1 MSEQMRSVGLAERA
15 AHRIR
20 HEIHKRKLKPG
31 DTIGTEGELATL
43 LGVSRCAIREAVGR
57 LRGLG
62 LVGSR
67 QCKGLVVAQADPAE
81 VMRLV
86 MPSYAVDGASFADL
100 AEMRYCIEMGSV
112 DIAIARQTEEEMAK
126 LVRLG
131 QEHAAAD
138 NPALADEIDIEFHKT
153 ILSATRNNLLESMHY
168 VISSFFYRSQVEF
181 PEWNLKQATP
191 PQEHALLAAAFAER
205 NVERARQLL
214 SAHLSR
220 YLKIRGTNKPE
231 AVAPEQP

>member
-1 MSEQMRSVGLAERA
+1 MGEQIRSTGLAERA
-15 AHRIR
+15 AQRIR
-20 HEIHKRKLKPG
+20 HEIQKRKLKPG
-31 DTIGTEGELATL
+31 DTIGTEGELAAL
-43 LGVSRCAIREAVGR
+43 LGVSRGAIREAVGR

-86 MPSYAVDGASFADL
+86 IPSYAVDGASFADL
-100 AEMRYCIEMGSV
+100 AEMRYCLEMGSV
-112 DIAIARQTEEEMAK
+112 DIAIARQSEDQIAK

-131 QEHAAAD
+131 REHAAAD

-153 ILSATRNNLLESMHY
+153 ILTATGNNLLQSMHY

-191 PQEHALLAAAFAER
+191 PQEHARLAAALAER
-205 NVERARQLL
+205 NVDRARQLL
-214 SAHLSR
+214 SAHLSG
-220 YLKIRGTNKPE
+220 YLKIRGIKRPE
-231 AVAPEQP
+231 AVAPEQS